1 MNNYHVVRIAP
12 VVNLTLRQEIA
23 ADPSYQ
29 GLSYDAY
36 LEKILAGNYN
46 YSDVFA
52 YEMRKLGN
60 RVDEIVYDV
69 EGLQKQWAKENDL
82 AMADGELWQV
92 KIVLEQLKS
101 LNPDV
106 VYLQGF
112 TRITAAAI
120 YAIQDELPN
129 VKKIAVHSGFPNG
142 HDVVTKDTI
151 IFAAFPNIQKS
162 FSELGCETHLIYH
175 FWDERILA
183 RMKPTQREIPFS
195 FIGTSGNGFGPGH
208 KTRYW
213 ELLKLAHNTPLEGW
227 IDDKDA
233 FVDPESDTNPFIEFP
248 LKEQYYKDLD
258 ADYSTYPNPFA
269 PMRYLMPKGT
279 VHKPVYGDD
288 YFQTLHDSL
297 VTFQRHTDAMYSE
310 IGAMRVFQATGAGA
324 CLLTN
329 DGDNMSDLFER
340 DTEVVTYTS
349 LHECIEKANY
359 LIEHPEKAREIAKK
373 GQERTLRSHTAKE
386 RYAEVHQ
393 HLVNALK
400 HC

>member
-1 MNNYHVVRIAP
+1 MNNYHVVRISP

-23 ADPSYQ
+23 VDPEYQ
-29 GLSYDAY
+29 GLSYEAY
-36 LEKILAGNYN
+36 LEKFLAGNYN

-82 AMADGELWQV
+82 DLVEGEHWQV
-92 KIVLEQLKS
+92 KIVLEQLKK

-106 VYLQGF
+106 VYIQSF
-112 TRITAAAI
+112 SRVSPKAI
-120 YAIQDELPN
+120 DEIKDQLPN
-129 VKKIAVHSGFPNG
+129 LKKIAVHSGFPNG
-142 HDVVTKDTI
+142 LDVVTKDTL
-151 IFAAFPNIQKS
+151 IFAGFPNIQKS
-162 FSELGCETHLIYH
+162 FNEIGCETHLIYH
-175 FWDERILA
+175 FWDERILG
-183 RMKPTQREIPFS
+183 RMKPTERETPFS
-195 FIGTSGNGFGPGH
+195 FIGTSGNGYGPGH

-213 ELLKLAHNTPLEGW
+213 ELLKLAHHTKLEGW

-233 FVDPESDTNPFIEFP
+233 FIDPESETNPFIEFP
-248 LKEQYYKDLD
+248 LKSQYYKDLE
-258 ADYSTYPNPFA
+258 ADYSRYPNPFA
-269 PMRYLMPKGT
+269 PLRYLMPKGT
-279 VHKPVYGDD
+279 VHKPVYGDA

-329 DGDNMSDLFER
+329 DGDNMSDLFEK
-340 DTEVVTYTS
+340 DTEVVTYSS

-359 LIEHPEKAREIAKK
+359 LTDNPEKAREIARK

-393 HLVNALK
+393 HLLNALK
-400 HC
+400 RG